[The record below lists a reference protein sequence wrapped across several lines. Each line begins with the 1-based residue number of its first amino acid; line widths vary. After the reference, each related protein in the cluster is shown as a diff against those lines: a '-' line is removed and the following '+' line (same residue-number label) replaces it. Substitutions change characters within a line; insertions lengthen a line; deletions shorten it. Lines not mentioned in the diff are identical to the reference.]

1 MEETLISQILAVID
15 IVYILV
21 CNAATYFIITFFES
35 ANGTKILK
43 TWHKR
48 LLSAVVAG
56 FLGYVFVTA
65 FQHNLEGIVVGFFI
79 QFIVYDYLLK
89 PIIQKLQKSLGSSD
103 SGDIDLTGKDKD

>member
-1 MEETLISQILAVID
+1 MEEAFVPQILAVID

-35 ANGTKILK
+35 ANGANVLK

-48 LLSAVVAG
+48 LLSAAVAG
-56 FLGYVFVTA
+56 FLGYVFVTV
-65 FQHNLEGIVVGFFI
+65 FQHNLEAIVVGFFM

-89 PIIQKLQKSLGSSD
+89 PIIQKLQKSLGGESD
-103 SGDIDLTGKDKD
+103 SNIDLDGTSKT